1 MAHKKGMGSTRNGR
15 ESHSKRLGVKIYGG
29 QFATAGNILVRQ
41 RGTKFHPGRNVGL
54 GRDHTLFALID
65 GTVVFTKKKNNRNYV
80 SITAEGNLE
89 ETVATQVVEQ
99 VTEAQP
105 VEPVQEEQIQPV
117 EVKAEKKKA
126 TEKKKAA
133 VKKEKPAEETS
144 TTDDLKKLTGVG
156 PAFEKK
162 MNAAGISTYKQI
174 AGLTDDGME
183 ELAEKIKYTK
193 EKMIANDWVNEAK
206 KLLGE

>member
-126 TEKKKAA
+126 A